1 MKKVISILFLLILLT
16 GCIGPGLSDSEH
28 KITEKYWLIKNGR
41 NKSILVKKVNS
52 SEFKEFEILV
62 PDTVIS
68 TAVHNDCIFAKQ
80 QNYSLEEH
88 KLDKFRNYYWIISI
102 SSEHVV
108 GPLSLKKFTYI
119 LNDLEI
125 GSEVKW
131 VNNNML

>member
-1 MKKVISILFLLILLT
+1 LLT
-16 GCIGPGLSDSEH
+16 GCVGPGLSDSEH
-28 KITEKYWLIKNGR
+28 KITEKYLLIKNGS
-41 NKSILVKKVNS
+41 NKSILVKRVS
-52 SEFKEFEILV
+52 GSEFKEFKILV

-68 TAVHNDCIFAKQ
+68 TAVHNGCIFAKQ

-88 KLDKFRNYYWIISI
+88 KLDRSQNYYWIISI

-125 GSEVKW
+125 GSKVKW
-131 VNNNML
+131 VNNKML